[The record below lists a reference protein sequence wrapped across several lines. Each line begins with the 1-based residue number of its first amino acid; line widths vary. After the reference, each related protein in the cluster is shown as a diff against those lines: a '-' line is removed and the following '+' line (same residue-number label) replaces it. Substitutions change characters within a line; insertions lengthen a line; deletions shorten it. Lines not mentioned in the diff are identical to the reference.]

1 MGTQKITFGQ
11 GGQDTDYESKLK
23 AAKAQAPYLNMGI
36 KAPDFQEDNP
46 FNQPGTNEVAQTAY
60 ADQGLS
66 TTASPNMEVGKMQEF
81 ETDPRGVG
89 FRRKNLNSGI
99 YGG

>member
-11 GGQDTDYESKLK
+11 SGQDTDYESKLK
-23 AAKAQAPYLNMGI
+23 AAQAQAPYLNMGI

-46 FNQPGTNEVAQTAY
+46 FNQPGVNEVAQTAY

-66 TTASPNMEVGKMQEF
+66 TTAAPNMEVGKMQEF
-81 ETDPRGVG
+81 ENDPRGIG

>member
-1 MGTQKITFGQ
+1 MSTQKITFGK
-11 GGQDTDYESKLK
+11 GGNDTDYESKK
-23 AAKAQAPYLNMGI
+23 RAAVSQSKFLDMGV
-36 KAPDFQEDNP
+36 ALPDFQEDNP

-66 TTASPNMEVGKMQEF
+66 TTAAPNMEVGKMQEF
-81 ETDPRGVG
+81 ENDPRGIG